1 MMNSTVVEAVLAA
14 ISGILAIIA
23 GPSYLVGIIKGTV
36 RPQRMT
42 WFIFGALGVIAFI
55 AQLDAGASW
64 SLVFSGLDLLGSL
77 VVFGLSLWR
86 GTGGSTRLDWLAL
99 TIATIGMIVSVIARE
114 PVVAILGV
122 ILADISGMWLTL
134 VKVWRDPDSEIA
146 LTWLLFATA
155 GVFGVLTIRHWT
167 WGIVLYPAYLA
178 AVNYTV
184 PLVQTIRRRMLS
196 RTESIKK
203 LRV

>member
-1 MMNSTVVEAVLAA
+1 MNSIALEAVLAA
-14 ISGILAIIA
+14 ISGILAIVA

-42 WFIFGALGVIAFI
+42 WFIFGALGAVAFV
-55 AQLDAGASW
+55 AQLEAGASW

-77 VVFGLSLWR
+77 CVFGLSLWR
-86 GTGGSTRLDWLAL
+86 GTGGSTKLDWLAL
-99 TIATIGMIVSVIARE
+99 AIAAVGMLISIIARQ

-178 AVNYTV
+178 AVNYSV
-184 PLVQTIRRRMLS
+184 PLLQVIRRRML
-196 RTESIKK
+196 RAQ
-203 LRV
+203 